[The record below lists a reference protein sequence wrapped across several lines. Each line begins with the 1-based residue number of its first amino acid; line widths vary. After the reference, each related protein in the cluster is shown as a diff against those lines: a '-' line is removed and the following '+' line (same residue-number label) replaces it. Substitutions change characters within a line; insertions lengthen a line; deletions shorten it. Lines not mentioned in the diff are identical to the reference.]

1 MDELKQHIDDLQHN
15 QRVLAASQNNMQK
28 VINCHSENMEKL
40 NNYTLKFND
49 RVTALEK
56 ILKLDKEQR
65 KDGFTQ
71 KHSDEFK
78 VVKEDLRDQEKKLYL
93 LQDNTKDVIENTN
106 VEFKKEISLLKK
118 DHNQESMKIKELL
131 KEILRRQKKLK
142 VK

>member
-15 QRVLAASQNNMQK
+15 QRVLAASQNDMQK

-40 NNYTLKFND
+40 KNYTLKFND

-56 ILKLDKEQR
+56 ILKLVKEQR

-78 VVKEDLRDQEKKLYL
+78 VVKEDLRDLEKNY
-93 LQDNTKDVIENTN
+93 
-106 VEFKKEISLLKK
+106 ISLRIILKMSLKIQMWNLKK
-118 DHNQESMKIKELL
+118 KFHC
-131 KEILRRQKKLK
+131 
-142 VK
+142 